1 MLKVIFDDK
10 QKMVQ
15 ANGNVKELTT
25 DLFYVAHVIFKKLPD
40 DVRRD
45 AEVIYTAGL
54 LDGLIFDMTP
64 GQAEEI
70 INDARE
76 LAKSKQKVDK
86 QLGDLLKDVPKDV
99 ILKALDILKGEFEN
113 DAE

>member
-1 MLKVIFDDK
+1 MLKITFDGK
-10 QKMVQ
+10 QRMVQ
-15 ANGNVKELTT
+15 ASGNIKELTT
-25 DLFYVAHVIFKKLPD
+25 DLFYVTHIIFKKLPD
-40 DVRRD
+40 EVRRD

-54 LDGLIFDMTP
+54 LDGLIFDVTP
-64 GQAEEI
+64 GQVEEI

-86 QLGDLLKDVPKDV
+86 QLSDLLKDVPKDV

>member
-1 MLKVIFDDK
+1 MLNITFDGK
-10 QKMVQ
+10 QRMVQ
-15 ANGNVKELTT
+15 ASGNIKELTT

-54 LDGLIFDMTP
+54 LDGLIFDVTP
-64 GQAEEI
+64 GQVEEI

-76 LAKSKQKVDK
+76 LVKSKQKVDK

-99 ILKALDILKGEFEN
+99 ILKALDILKGEFED